1 MLSVNRY
8 NFNTFQ
14 TSAKK
19 IGVTKPPV
27 KNTLSIFYGNDYHGN
42 TDKLHLVV
50 ESSKA
55 FQEQKKDVPHLIVSA
70 GDNVSGGD
78 CNKNELVYDILQ
90 NGAKLDVTV
99 PGNHEFDG
107 YLLKLIENAKLHK
120 TQFVATNVDFDD
132 DSEVRNYI
140 KRSTVIEKNG
150 QKFGLIGA
158 MPLDFE
164 TCTKKSVQEG
174 VEVMDYDDT
183 IKALQKEV
191 NNLREQ
197 GINKIILL
205 SHTGYEND
213 KKMASDLDGVD
224 IIIGGHSHSV
234 VEGAVQGENIIQSKS
249 NQPVIITQAGENG
262 KYYGILDVEF
272 DADGVLTKI
281 SNQLTEVSS
290 KKSPTIEYIK
300 EQKLGTSPTIGR
312 IKEIEQMPKNRR
324 IKPHAWANLVVD
336 SMRAEFGADCAFL
349 NAANVR
355 KVPTE
360 GKLTERDIVESVPMK
375 NRLIR
380 TKITQKQVVEA
391 ISNAAR
397 ESLGGET
404 GEPGLLFASGFTY
417 KVTEKGELLELNF
430 IDKKGKINPIDI
442 KNPSEKITYDA
453 IYDDFTMRADGEYPA
468 LAPKGEVQYFEYDK
482 DKTAINYISKLENK
496 DNLELSD
503 DNRLEIVQTSQP
515 QQQNSSKK
523 KFLSLTL
530 PKVS

>member
-1 MLSVNRY
+1 MLSVNKY

-14 TSAKK
+14 TSTKK
-19 IGVTKPPV
+19 IGVTKPPSHSS
-27 KNTLSIFYGNDYHGN
+27 LSIFYGNDYHGN
-42 TDKLHLVV
+42 TDKLHLVM
-50 ESSKA
+50 EAAKN
-55 FQEQKKDVPHLIVSA
+55 FQTQKKDVAHLTLSG

-78 CNKNELVYDILQ
+78 CDKNEMVYDILQ
-90 NGAKLDVTV
+90 NGAKFDATAL
-99 PGNHEFDG
+99 GNHELDG
-107 YLLKLIENAKLHK
+107 LLLKLIENAKIHK

-132 DSEVRNYI
+132 DNEVRNYI
-140 KRSTVIEKNG
+140 KRSTIIEKDG
-150 QKFGLIGA
+150 EKFGLIGA

-164 TCTKKSVQEG
+164 SCTKKAAQDG
-174 VEVMDYDDT
+174 VEVMDYEDT
-183 IKALQKEV
+183 IKALQKEI
-191 NNLREQ
+191 NKLREQ

-213 KKMASDLDGVD
+213 KKMASDLDGID

-234 VEGAVQGENIIQSKS
+234 VDGATQGENVVNSKS

-281 SNQLTEVSS
+281 SNKLTEVSS

-300 EQKLGTSPTIGR
+300 EQKLGTSPIVGK
-312 IKEIEQMPKNRR
+312 IKEVDPMPQNRR
-324 IKPHAWANLVVD
+324 IKPHAWANLIVD

-349 NAANVR
+349 NAANIR

-360 GKLTERDIVESVPMK
+360 GKLTERDVTESAPMK

-380 TKITQKQVVEA
+380 TQITQKQVVDA
-391 ISNAAR
+391 ISAAAR

-417 KVTEKGELLELNF
+417 KVTDKGELLELNF

-453 IYDDFTMRADGEYPA
+453 IYDDFTMRADGEYPS
-468 LAPKGEVQYFEYDK
+468 LAPKGEVQYFDYDK
-482 DKTAINYISKLENK
+482 DTTAINYISKMSNK
-496 DNLELSD
+496 DDLKLSD
-503 DNRLEIVQTSQP
+503 DKRLEIVQTSQA
-515 QQQNSSKK
+515 QQQDNNSQ